1 MALQQEISKE
11 NLEKQIGKE
20 VEILVEG
27 KSFDGRTYV
36 GRTYMDVPD
45 IDGIA
50 YLNTDKNLQS
60 GDFVKAKIIDVSNY
74 DLICKDL

>member
-11 NLEKQIGKE
+11 KLEKQIGKE
-20 VEILVEG
+20 VEILVED
-27 KSFDGRTYV
+27 KSFDGKTYI

-50 YLNTDKNLQS
+50 YLNTDKSLQS
-60 GDFVKAKIIDVSNY
+60 GEFVKAKIVDVSNY
-74 DLICKDL
+74 DLICKD